1 MRIRLEVEQFEQEE
15 RDQGLIS
22 DKLVIQKLESNI
34 QDADFDFDRDLE
46 LSLNTMPTMSLSD
59 SDYWLDSGNVKGK

>member
-1 MRIRLEVEQFEQEE
+1 VVEQA
-15 RDQGLIS
+15 RGALDQVSMAFGNG
-22 DKLVIQKLESNI
+22 VEST
-34 QDADFDFDRDLE
+34 RGDLE